1 MKKFRRGKKFK
12 QAYLD
17 IGLTN
22 QKING
27 LLIEAESFTR
37 LGNIEEADSRRSL
50 VEKFRQELKD
60 KYDAETFDL
69 DYTIPQTSGLY
80 VKLSEKNI

>member
-1 MKKFRRGKKFK
+1 MKKFRRGKKYK

-27 LLIEAESFTR
+27 LLIEAESFDR
-37 LGNIEEADSRRSL
+37 LGNAEEAESRREL
-50 VEKFRQELKD
+50 AEKFKKELQD
-60 KYDAETFDL
+60 EYDAEMFDL
-69 DYTIPQTSGLY
+69 DFVLPMVSGLY
-80 VKLSEKNI
+80 VKQRKIE